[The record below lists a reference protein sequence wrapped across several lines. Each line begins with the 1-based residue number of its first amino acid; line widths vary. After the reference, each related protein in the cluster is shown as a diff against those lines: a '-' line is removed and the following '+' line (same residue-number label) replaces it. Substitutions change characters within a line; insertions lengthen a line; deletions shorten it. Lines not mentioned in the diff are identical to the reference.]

1 MSPGEE
7 NNGLTEDEN
16 KELERNYRL
25 RSKMINNEKFSKNIL
40 ARIEIINISIN
51 IIYCIIFIR
60 KVIHLFT
67 FSNRLWRAARSYIAL
82 SHETLKLFGYVSEGA
97 SALMV
102 HSSLVHRI
110 SEMSNFFLNMLVGSK
125 RKSLKIKGLAWQK
138 KLTFIEF
145 DCF

>member
-67 FSNRLWRAARSYIAL
+67 FSNRL
-82 SHETLKLFGYVSEGA
+82 
-97 SALMV
+97 
-102 HSSLVHRI
+102 
-110 SEMSNFFLNMLVGSK
+110 
-125 RKSLKIKGLAWQK
+125 
-138 KLTFIEF
+138 
-145 DCF
+145 

>member
-51 IIYCIIFIR
+51 IIYNIYQKSNSFVYIFEPVMKSCPVLHRFISR
-60 KVIHLFT
+60 NVKT
-67 FSNRLWRAARSYIAL
+67 FRL
-82 SHETLKLFGYVSEGA
+82 
-97 SALMV
+97 
-102 HSSLVHRI
+102 
-110 SEMSNFFLNMLVGSK
+110 
-125 RKSLKIKGLAWQK
+125 
-138 KLTFIEF
+138 
-145 DCF
+145 CFRRC